1 MRPEITIGA
10 AAMGEPMVCIAHGL
24 RLGHGLLFAH
34 STGSPAG
41 AIDPE
46 GTGE

>member
-1 MRPEITIGA
+1 MRPETTIGT
-10 AAMGEPMVCIAHGL
+10 AAMGDPMAYYPHGL